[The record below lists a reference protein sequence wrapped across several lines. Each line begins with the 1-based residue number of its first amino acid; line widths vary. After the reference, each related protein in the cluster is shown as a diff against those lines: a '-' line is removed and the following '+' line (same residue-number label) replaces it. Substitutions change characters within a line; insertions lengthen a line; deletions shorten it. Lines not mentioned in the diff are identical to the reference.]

1 MRKEKKGIFASVY
14 IVGLLAFL
22 YIPILIMIAYSF
34 NSSEISSIWG
44 GFSTEWYKVLFSR
57 HDVRN
62 ALLNT
67 LEVSVPAT
75 VISIVLATVGV
86 IGFYKY
92 DFKGKKIIDSI
103 LYLPAV
109 VPPLLLGIA
118 LLSLYNILGIKLGT
132 MTIIIAHITFCTPFA
147 FTTIKGAMDGFD
159 RSLEEAARDL
169 GCGEFET
176 ILKVIVPNIMPGIV
190 SAALITFTISLDDVL
205 TSFFV
210 AGAGK
215 NTLSMF
221 IYSCLKKGVKPDIN
235 ALSTI
240 LIVVSVA
247 LGVASQL
254 IGRKEERDQ

>member
-1 MRKEKKGIFASVY
+1 
-14 IVGLLAFL
+14 
-22 YIPILIMIAYSF
+22 
-34 NSSEISSIWG
+34 
-44 GFSTEWYKVLFSR
+44 
-57 HDVRN
+57 
-62 ALLNT
+62 
-67 LEVSVPAT
+67 
-75 VISIVLATVGV
+75 
-86 IGFYKY
+86 
-92 DFKGKKIIDSI
+92 
-103 LYLPAV
+103 
-109 VPPLLLGIA
+109 
-118 LLSLYNILGIKLGT
+118 
-132 MTIIIAHITFCTPFA
+132 
-147 FTTIKGAMDGFD
+147 MDGFD

-176 ILKVIVPNIMPGIV
+176 ILKVIVPNIMPGII

>member
-1 MRKEKKGIFASVY
+1 MRKEKKGVFSSVY
-14 IVGLLAFL
+14 VVGLLAFL
-22 YIPILIMIAYSF
+22 YLPILIMVVYSF
-34 NSSEISSIWG
+34 NASKISSIWG
-44 GFSTEWYKVLFSR
+44 GFSTEWYGVLFSR
-57 HDVRN
+57 QDVKN
-62 ALLNT
+62 ALINT

-75 VISIVLATVGV
+75 AISIVLATVGV

-92 DFKGKKIIDSI
+92 DFKGKKIIDAI

-118 LLSLYNILGIKLGT
+118 LLALYNILGIQLGT
-132 MTIIIAHITFCTPFA
+132 VTIIIAHITFCTPFA
-147 FTTIKGAMDGFD
+147 FTTIKGTMDGFD

-169 GCGEFET
+169 GCSQMGT
-176 ILKVIVPNIMPGIV
+176 ILKVIVPNIMPGII

-221 IYSCLKKGVKPDIN
+221 IYSSLKKGVKPDIN

-240 LIVVSVA
+240 LILVSIFLGLLSQVV
-247 LGVASQL
+247 
-254 IGRKEERDQ
+254 GRKRRE